1 MIKKIIFKY
10 KILAFIVSKLLCVV
24 YCRKKSEIKSRGQLD
39 LFDYMNIAI
48 ALPKVF
54 IEIIPDNNYFGIA
67 YSLKKFASIKNVSSY
82 IEHGY
87 FVGSYV
93 PKVEEYT
100 FAKSIIT
107 FSKHRKKYIEEA
119 GIKKVVVP
127 IGPYIYYADDYL
139 SDEEFSQKK
148 KMLGKTLLFFPIHS
162 GTGIEFNYSVDYI
175 CDRLSP
181 YRKDYNS
188 FVVCLFWADIQRPE
202 IVNLYLNKG
211 FKIFS
216 AGHRYDYNFLSRLK
230 SMIKLSDL
238 VVTNGMGTHIGY
250 AVFLEKPVWMIRQN
264 IQSTIKTKTGLK
276 NQTIRNNEELQ
287 IAERE
292 IAMIFNAFL
301 SYSSKLTTSQKKIVG
316 DMFGFSDIK
325 TKIELANI
333 LS

>member
-1 MIKKIIFKY
+1 M
-10 KILAFIVSKLLCVV
+10 
-24 YCRKKSEIKSRGQLD
+24 D

-148 KMLGKTLLFFPIHS
+148 KMLGKTLLFFQYIRGLVLNLIIVLIISVIDYLPI
-162 GTGIEFNYSVDYI
+162 GKIIILLLYAYFGQIF
-175 CDRLSP
+175 
-181 YRKDYNS
+181 KD
-188 FVVCLFWADIQRPE
+188 
-202 IVNLYLNKG
+202 
-211 FKIFS
+211 
-216 AGHRYDYNFLSRLK
+216 LK
-230 SMIKLSDL
+230 
-238 VVTNGMGTHIGY
+238 
-250 AVFLEKPVWMIRQN
+250 
-264 IQSTIKTKTGLK
+264 
-276 NQTIRNNEELQ
+276 
-287 IAERE
+287 
-292 IAMIFNAFL
+292 
-301 SYSSKLTTSQKKIVG
+301 
-316 DMFGFSDIK
+316 
-325 TKIELANI
+325 
-333 LS
+333 